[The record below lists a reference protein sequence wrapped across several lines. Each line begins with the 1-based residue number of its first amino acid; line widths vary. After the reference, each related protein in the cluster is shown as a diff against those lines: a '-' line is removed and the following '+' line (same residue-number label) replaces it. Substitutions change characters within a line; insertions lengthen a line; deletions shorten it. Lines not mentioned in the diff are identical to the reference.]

1 MKYIQTGSIWS
12 VQTPKSS
19 ICEASD
25 LARYRDAK
33 KLNGFS
39 TKDGNHMLSIVR
51 KDFHNKIIYTIN
63 KKFISVVL
71 STVSRLHTCN
81 Y

>member
-25 LARYRDAK
+25 LANRDAK